1 MVSMPRGKKLKLS
14 KIEKKKM
21 MAKKGKKSVESRGKG
36 ISSRQEF
43 ILPAKW
49 ECEVRQ
55 GKTRQIVEYYSPGKT
70 TVQARIK
77 RTTQTRFICSKN
89 AYARIFR
96 RV

>member
-1 MVSMPRGKKLKLS
+1 MASMPRGKKQKLS

-21 MAKKGKKSVESRGKG
+21 MAEKGKKNAESGGKG

-43 ILPAKW
+43 VLPAKW

-55 GKTRQIVEYYSPGKT
+55 GKTRQIVQG
-70 TVQARIK
+70 RIK
-77 RTTQTRFICSKN
+77 RTTQTRFIRSKN